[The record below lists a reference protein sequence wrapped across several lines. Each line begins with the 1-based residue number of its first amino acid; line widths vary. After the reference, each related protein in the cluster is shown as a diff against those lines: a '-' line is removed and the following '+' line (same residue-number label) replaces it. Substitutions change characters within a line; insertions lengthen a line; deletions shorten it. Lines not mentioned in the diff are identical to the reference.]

1 MCIYIYDIK
10 SHNALTS
17 DNIFFVPIYRICVF
31 HDDNDNNI
39 YLPVQ
44 VHLYFKHRSDL
55 DPI

>member
-1 MCIYIYDIK
+1 MYDIK

-17 DNIFFVPIYRICVF
+17 DNNLFVLKYRICVF
-31 HDDNDNNI
+31 HDDNVINDNNI